1 MAKQTWIVS
10 EDTKERLDKYLS
22 SNTELSRTRVQQLAD
37 EGMIFVNGKVAK
49 SSLKVVMK
57 LAAMCLKIVQSI
69 FFLRIFH

>member
-37 EGMIFVNGKVAK
+37 DGMIFVNGKARD
-49 SSLKVVMK
+49 SGPWADCNNTSRSEMESRDQL
-57 LAAMCLKIVQSI
+57 
-69 FFLRIFH
+69 